1 MGTNIYSGMT
11 SAQRDNERKY
21 LSNLQKSGNSGEK
34 AWASNQLKQLNSASS
49 SSSSTSSKTTLSSKS
64 SSSKSLSSNSNRYT
78 TTVTRKDGTT
88 ASGYIENGKSCYSD
102 GTRISAGDSVTD
114 AQGKVWTMGE
124 NSDPDAGLSM
134 NDYLAKY
141 GVSNSASNSNKKV
154 YYDEDDDY
162 EREESENP
170 YDAYKEYMQKQYE
183 EQQRAIEGQ
192 NRLAVEQ
199 GVNRL
204 NAQKT
209 NINQAADDSA
219 RQAYI
224 QFMQQK
230 KALPQ
235 QLASQGATGGAT
247 ETANLGLSTTY
258 QNNVN
263 TINQNKANSL
273 QEIDNAIV
281 DLQNT
286 GDLNTVEQVLSNNQA
301 ALDAYKEAF
310 AQKQSYNQWAT
321 EFNANRADVTDSINY
336 RDKVYADQMAQQ
348 ELENKWYA
356 DTYSDSKKQEETNR
370 VLTLLQSGM
379 VDVNYASTL
388 LGVPV
393 EQINGYVEYINK
405 MRNLDLQSQQ
415 ASINNTYSTINNRNN
430 SSGGS
435 GTNNGNSNANN
446 YYNLAR
452 QINNMYASNTTGKNA
467 GDAVIVDDEM
477 GGYTINPNISRGSYL
492 DLVIARAFDSNMSDS
507 EVKTFLNNL
516 GISDSE
522 ISRVAAYYLN

>member
-1 MGTNIYSGMT
+1 M
-11 SAQRDNERKY
+11 AQSINDYLKSYGVDPNERY
-21 LSNLQKSGNSGEK
+21 SNEK
-34 AWASNQLKQLNSASS
+34 TTTSSSKKKSS
-49 SSSSTSSKTTLSSKS
+49 SSKSSPSKS

-88 ASGYIENGKSCYSD
+88 ASGYIENGKSYYSD

-114 AQGKVWTMGE
+114 AQGKVWTMGG

-183 EQQRAIEGQ
+183 EQQRAIEEQ

-204 NAQKT
+204 NAQRT
-209 NINQAADDSA
+209 NINQSADDNA

-224 QFMQQK
+224 MHMQQR

-235 QLASQGATGGAT
+235 QLASQGVSGGAT
-247 ETANLGLSTTY
+247 ETANLGLASDY

-263 TINQNKANSL
+263 TINQNRANSI
-273 QEIDNAIV
+273 QDIDNAIV

-301 ALDAYKEAF
+301 ALDAYREAF
-310 AQKQSYNQWAT
+310 NQQQDYNKWAT
-321 EFNANRADVTDSINY
+321 EFNANRKDTSWEQAYKEQAYKDS
-336 RDKVYADQMAQQ
+336 MTQQ
-348 ELENKWYA
+348 ELENQWYERN
-356 DTYSDSKKQEETNR
+356 YSDSKKQEETNR
-370 VLTLLQSGM
+370 ILTMLQNGL

-388 LGVPV
+388 LGVPAN
-393 EQINGYVEYINK
+393 QINNFVDYINK
-405 MRNLDLQSQQ
+405 SRQLEQQ
-415 ASINNTYSTINNRNN
+415 KAQADISNTYANANKKSSTGEGKTTSPSTINSILNTANKMLNEREDVFGDGSIYRNVY
-430 SSGGS
+430 GEEDV
-435 GTNNGNSNANN
+435 
-446 YYNLAR
+446 LAYILA
-452 QINNMYASNTTGKNA
+452 Q
-467 GDAVIVDDEM
+467 
-477 GGYTINPNISRGSYL
+477 NIS
-492 DLVIARAFDSNMSDS
+492 AEEKKNM
-507 EVKTFLNNL
+507 VNGL
-516 GISDSE
+516 GLGK
-522 ISRVAAYYLN
+522 YMQ